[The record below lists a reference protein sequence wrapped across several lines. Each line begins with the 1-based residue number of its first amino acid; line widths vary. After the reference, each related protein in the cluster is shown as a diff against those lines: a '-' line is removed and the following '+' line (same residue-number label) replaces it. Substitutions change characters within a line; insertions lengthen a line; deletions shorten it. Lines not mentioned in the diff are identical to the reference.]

1 MGEVQI
7 IQFTQDQ
14 TRTITGISCETLRHW
29 RKNIPY
35 LAEKSGKAARF
46 SFSDLICL
54 ASTAQAINDF
64 GASISNIGPMIDS
77 IFRKLAESRP
87 AMLQNQAIII
97 KKTNATICHL
107 NEIATLDFSAPIM
120 VIPLAQLTDSMQQCL
135 LPELSNEQQLEIPF
149 TPQSVRG

>member
-1 MGEVQI
+1 MSEVQF

-14 TRTITGISCETLRHW
+14 ARTITGISCETLRHW

-54 ASTAQAINDF
+54 ASAAQAIEDF
-64 GASISNIGPMIDS
+64 GASISNIGPVIDPL
-77 IFRKLAESRP
+77 FRKLAESRP

-97 KKTNATICHL
+97 RGTNATICHL
-107 NEIATLDFSAPIM
+107 DEIAKLDFSTPVM
-120 VIPLAQLTDSMQQCL
+120 VIPLAQLTESMRQCL
-135 LPELSNEQQLEIPF
+135 LPELSGQQQLEIPF
-149 TPQSVRG
+149 TLQSVRS

>member
-1 MGEVQI
+1 MGEVQV

-14 TRTITGISCETLRHW
+14 ARTITGISCETLRHW

-54 ASTAQAINDF
+54 ASTAQAIEDF
-64 GASISNIGPMIDS
+64 GVSISSIGSVIDAL
-77 IFRKLAESRP
+77 FRKLAESRP

-97 KKTNATICHL
+97 RGKNATICHL
-107 NEIATLDFSAPIM
+107 DEIAKLDFSTPII
-120 VIPLAQLTDSMQQCL
+120 VIPLAQLTESMRQSL
-135 LPELSNEQQLEIPF
+135 LPELSSEQQFEIPF
-149 TPQSVRG
+149 TPQSVLG

>member
-14 TRTITGISCETLRHW
+14 ARTITGISCETLRHW

-64 GASISNIGPMIDS
+64 GASISSIGPVIDS

-97 KKTNATICHL
+97 KRTNATICHL
-107 NEIATLDFSAPIM
+107 DEIATLDFSAPVM
-120 VIPLAQLTDSMQQCL
+120 VIPLAQLTGSMQQCL

>member
-1 MGEVQI
+1 MSNVQI

-14 TRTITGISCETLRHW
+14 ARTITGISSETLRHW

-35 LAEKSGKAARF
+35 LAQKSGKAARF

-54 ASTAQAINDF
+54 ASTAQAIEDF
-64 GASISNIGPMIDS
+64 GASISNIGPVIDPL
-77 IFRKLAESRP
+77 FRKLAESRP

-97 KKTNATICHL
+97 RGKNATICHL
-107 NEIATLDFSAPIM
+107 EEIAKLDFFTPVM
-120 VIPLAQLTDSMQQCL
+120 VIPLAQLTESMRQCL
-135 LPELSNEQQLEIPF
+135 LPELSGEQQLEIPF

>member
-1 MGEVQI
+1 MNEIQI

-14 TRTITGISCETLRHW
+14 ARTITGISSETLRHW

-54 ASTAQAINDF
+54 ASTAKAIEAF
-64 GASISNIGPMIDS
+64 GASISNIGPVIDS
-77 IFRKLAESRP
+77 LFRMLAESRP
-87 AMLQNQAIII
+87 AMLQNQAVVIRE
-97 KKTNATICHL
+97 KNASICYL
-107 NEIATLDFSAPIM
+107 GQIAKLDFSTPVM
-120 VIPLAQLTDSMQQCL
+120 VIPLTQLTESMRQCL
-135 LPELSNEQQLEIPF
+135 LPELSGEQQLEIPF